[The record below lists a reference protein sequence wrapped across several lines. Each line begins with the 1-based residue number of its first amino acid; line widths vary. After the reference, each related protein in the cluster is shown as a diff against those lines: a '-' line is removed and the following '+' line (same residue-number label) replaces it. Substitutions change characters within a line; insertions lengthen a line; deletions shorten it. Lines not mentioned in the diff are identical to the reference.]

1 MNKKVKTIINVFL
14 ILIVLSSIFLNVAVF
29 AANGAPNPTKFKG
42 SSNADTSGIEKIGNQ
57 VITIVSTIG
66 SVASVIVLIVLGLKY
81 MMGSAEEKAE
91 YKKTMLP
98 YVIGAI
104 LTFGITNILAIVI
117 DMTKVF
123 TN

>member
-1 MNKKVKTIINVFL
+1 MNKKIKTIINVFL

-91 YKKTMLP
+91 YKKTLMP
-98 YVIGAI
+98 YVIGAGMV
-104 LTFGITNILAIVI
+104 FAASAIAGVI
-117 DMTKVF
+117 YQFTKNVAS
-123 TN
+123 